1 MSPGPDLD
9 EALSVIAETATAAGR
24 DPATIEMEGRVTWRG
39 DTDLFGERLGHWQR
53 AGATHVSVNT
63 MKAGL
68 DTVDDHLRALA
79 EVADVAKT
87 LAS

>member
-1 MSPGPDLD
+1 
-9 EALSVIAETATAAGR
+9 
-24 DPATIEMEGRVTWRG
+24 
-39 DTDLFGERLGHWQR
+39 
-53 AGATHVSVNT
+53 VSINT

-87 LAS
+87 LA